1 MGSRREGLSLG
12 SLACH
17 NAGMTN
23 NDVLRR
29 VRYVFD
35 YDDAKMIAVFA
46 LGGRE
51 VTRAQVCD
59 WLKSEHDPD
68 EKPCDDP
75 TLAAFL
81 NGLIVEKRGPK
92 PGPQPSPEA
101 SLDNNAVFRKLKI
114 ALNVE
119 AEEVLRI
126 LALGGA
132 TISKHEL
139 SAFFR
144 KPGHKHHRECK
155 DQILRK
161 FLRGLQLEH
170 RGGAQEDPELDAAT
184 SSEEGAR

>member
-1 MGSRREGLSLG
+1 
-12 SLACH
+12 
-17 NAGMTN
+17 MTH

-29 VRYVFD
+29 IRYVFD
-35 YDDAKMIAVFA
+35 FGDSKMIEVFA

-51 VTRAQVCD
+51 VTRTEVCD

-68 EKPCDDP
+68 EEPCDDA
-75 TLAAFL
+75 TLASFL
-81 NGLIVEKRGPK
+81 NGLIVEKRGRRE
-92 PGPQPSPEA
+92 GPQPVAETQ
-101 SLDNNAVFRKLKI
+101 LDNNAIFRKLKI
-114 ALNVE
+114 ALHLQ

-132 TISKHEL
+132 QISKHEL

-144 KPGHKHHRECK
+144 KPSHKHHRQCQ

-170 RGGAQEDPELDAAT
+170 RGGAQDEDAAPAVEQET
-184 SSEEGAR
+184 TGAE

>member
-1 MGSRREGLSLG
+1 
-12 SLACH
+12 
-17 NAGMTN
+17 MTN

-29 VRYVFD
+29 LRYVFD
-35 YDDAKMIAVFA
+35 YDDAKMIAVIA
-46 LGGRE
+46 LAERE

-68 EKPCDDP
+68 EQVCDDA

-92 PGPQPSPEA
+92 PGQRPAAET
-101 SLDNNAVFRKLKI
+101 SLDNNAIFRKLKI
-114 ALNVE
+114 ALNLE

-126 LALGGA
+126 LAQGGA
-132 TISKHEL
+132 QISKHEL

-170 RGGAQEDPELDAAT
+170 RGGAQADPELDAQAAD
-184 SSEEGAR
+184 EGQTHT